1 MNHSGTD
8 VEEAIANNDLLSDS
22 QMSYMSLCDL
32 YVIIGVIRCIGDA
45 KDKK

>member
-22 QMSYMSLCDL
+22 QMLYMSLCSEMNKTVL
-32 YVIIGVIRCIGDA
+32 HK
-45 KDKK
+45 KDRKKH

>member
-22 QMSYMSLCDL
+22 QMSYMSLCSEMNKT
-32 YVIIGVIRCIGDA
+32 VAIWIT
-45 KDKK
+45 